1 MLSPKHLYKSFEL
14 LVLNHYVCF
23 QMRGKEY
30 STPLDLWKSKYEG
43 EVTATQNV
51 KSPQGYQTRIQ
62 PIHQMD
68 RVQLV
73 DLNQVDL
80 QKVMSDDKQEE
91 REVVEVRRVFSQFND
106 PLGMICLD
114 SDAKACFEEPPPI
127 IGQHGIS
134 DLLRYGKI
142 PMEIALGEISQ
153 MHSVTEGDRILLCE
167 SPFKVLQECTYSVT
181 YVRAIEMRGRQPIGD
196 ISEIPDC
203 YNIKVR
209 SSKVHKRGK
218 PTSQPEKP
226 KSEPESPKSGLFTL
240 SSTEYYLLIGQPD
253 YMEIIDDRA
262 TVAAPIC
269 HTYFSFKGNVSTL
282 QPAPTCPINPVVREV
297 TPPPLPPG
305 SVNRESYQHRPRADP
320 ILQFPG
326 ILDQSQ
332 SDRLTPT
339 DQADTNALYVPPAR
353 PPKSPNLSKRSSTRT
368 PPSSPS
374 KSSFRPVPRPR

>member
-1 MLSPKHLYKSFEL
+1 
-14 LVLNHYVCF
+14 
-23 QMRGKEY
+23 MRGKEY
-30 STPLDLWKSKYEG
+30 PTPLDLWKSKYEG

-51 KSPQGYQTRIQ
+51 KSPQGYQARIQ

-73 DLNQVDL
+73 DLNQTDL

-91 REVVEVRRVFSQFND
+91 RQVVEVRRVFSQFND
-106 PLGMICLD
+106 PLGTICLD

-127 IGQHGIS
+127 IGQHSIA

-167 SPFKVLQECTYSVT
+167 SPFKVSQECTYSVT
-181 YVRAIEMRGRQPIGD
+181 YVRAIEVRSKQPIGD
-196 ISEIPDC
+196 IYEIPDC

-209 SSKVHKRGK
+209 SSKAQTKVK

-226 KSEPESPKSGLFTL
+226 KPELETPKSGLFTL
-240 SSTEYYLLIGQPD
+240 SSTEYYLLIGQPE
-253 YMEIIDDRA
+253 YMEIMDARA
-262 TVAAPIC
+262 TVAVPIC
-269 HTYFSFKGNVSTL
+269 HTYFSFEGSADTR
-282 QPAPTCPINPVVREV
+282 QAAATCPINPEVREV

-305 SVNRESYQHRPRADP
+305 SVNRKSYECGPRSVP
-320 ILQFPG
+320 ILQFPV

-339 DQADTNALYVPPAR
+339 DQEDTDALYVPPAR
-353 PPKSPNLSKRSSTRT
+353 PPKSPNLSKRSPTRI

-374 KSSFRPVPRPR
+374 KLSFRPVPRPR